1 MRFFLSLLFILFP
14 LLTAAQAPS
23 APVAPPSRG
32 IRAVWLCTYSGLDW
46 PGRHYARTEAE
57 ARDQRT
63 RLSHIFDGLQ
73 AAGINTV
80 LFQTRLRATVAYP
93 SQIEPWDGAFSGTPG
108 VAPPYD
114 VLRFA
119 IDEAHRRGMEL
130 HAYLVAFPANTLP
143 DAKLLGRQ
151 ALPAHHPKLCT
162 RAGDKWHLDP
172 GVPGTAE
179 YLAEIVREI
188 VSNYDVDGIH
198 LDYIRYPEPS
208 IPFDDRR
215 T

>member
-23 APVAPPSRG
+23 AADTPPPRG

-57 ARDQRT
+57 ACDQRA
-63 RLSHIFDGLQ
+63 RLSRIFDGLQ

-119 IDEAHRRGMEL
+119 IDEAHRRGM
-130 HAYLVAFPANTLP
+130 
-143 DAKLLGRQ
+143 
-151 ALPAHHPKLCT
+151 
-162 RAGDKWHLDP
+162 
-172 GVPGTAE
+172 
-179 YLAEIVREI
+179 
-188 VSNYDVDGIH
+188 
-198 LDYIRYPEPS
+198 
-208 IPFDDRR
+208 
-215 T
+215 

>member
-57 ARDQRT
+57 ARDQRA

-119 IDEAHRRGMEL
+119 IDEAHHL
-130 HAYLVAFPANTLP
+130 IFTT
-143 DAKLLGRQ
+143 
-151 ALPAHHPKLCT
+151 HHP
-162 RAGDKWHLDP
+162 
-172 GVPGTAE
+172 
-179 YLAEIVREI
+179 
-188 VSNYDVDGIH
+188 S
-198 LDYIRYPEPS
+198 S
-208 IPFDDRR
+208 I
-215 T
+215 TQ

>member
-1 MRFFLSLLFILFP
+1 MRFFLSLLFTLFP

-46 PGRHYARTEAE
+46 PGGHYARTEAE
-57 ARDQRT
+57 ARDQRA
-63 RLSHIFDGLQ
+63 RLSRIFDGLQ

-130 HAYLVAFPANTLP
+130 HAYLVAFPANTLT
-143 DAKLLGRQ
+143 DAKRLGRQ
-151 ALPAHHPKLCT
+151 ALPVRHPQLCT
-162 RAGDKWHLDP
+162 RAGDKWQ
-172 GVPGTAE
+172 
-179 YLAEIVREI
+179 
-188 VSNYDVDGIH
+188 
-198 LDYIRYPEPS
+198 
-208 IPFDDRR
+208 DRKSVV
-215 T
+215 